1 MFKIKNK
8 IFAWS
13 LYDFASQPFSTIIVT
28 FIYSAFFTT
37 YIVEDV
43 DKGTLLW
50 TRVISISAIIAAILS
65 PILGAIADRN
75 SSRKLMLIIT
85 TYISI
90 IFIGLL
96 YFPEKGDV
104 MLSLIFF
111 AIANVAFELST
122 VFYNSFLPDLSN
134 NKNSGKISGNAWGIG
149 FVGGLI
155 SLFICLSM
163 FDVNQSSEIPKI
175 NLLVAIWFFIFSC
188 LLSFMLAPIVW
199 FYFLYD
205 YQKNRILTLN
215 KLKSTFTSIKEYKS
229 IFKFFIARLFYNDA
243 LITIF
248 SLGGIYAVGTVGFEI
263 SEVFVLGIF
272 LNISAAIGSFIF
284 GYVEDK
290 IGSKRSILITLY
302 LLIFST
308 LIAFFAPYTSSPK
321 ITFWISAILLGLMV
335 GPNQSSSRSLLSKI
349 IPVNKKNEFYGFF
362 ALTGKATSFVGP
374 LLFGI
379 ISANF
384 SQQIALWIVIL
395 LFCIGTI
402 IFRNICFDEG

>member
-8 IFAWS
+8 IFVWS

-43 DKGTLLW
+43 GKGTLLW

-75 SSRKLMLIIT
+75 SSRKLMLILT

-104 MLSLIFF
+104 MFSLIFF

-134 NKNSGKISGNAWGIG
+134 NQNSGKISGNAWGFG
-149 FVGGLI
+149 FIGGLI
-155 SLFICLSM
+155 SLFICLSL

-175 NLLVAIWFFIFSC
+175 NLLVAIWFFIFSAPAFIF
-188 LLSFMLAPIVW
+188 LEEKKKSVTKKLS
-199 FYFLYD
+199 
-205 YQKNRILTLN
+205 TLN

-263 SEVFVLGIF
+263 NEVFVLGIF

-349 IPVNKKNEFYGFF
+349 VPINKKNEFYGFF

-402 IFRNICFDEG
+402 IFKNICFNKG

>member
-50 TRVISISAIIAAILS
+50 TRVISISSIIAAILS

-85 TYISI
+85 TYVSI

-96 YFPEKGDV
+96 YFPEKGDI
-104 MLSLIFF
+104 MFSLIFF

-134 NKNSGKISGNAWGIG
+134 NQNSGKISGNAWGFG

-175 NLLVAIWFFIFSC
+175 NILVAIWFFLFSAPAFIFLKEKKKSVTKK
-188 LLSFMLAPIVW
+188 LS
-199 FYFLYD
+199 
-205 YQKNRILTLN
+205 TLN
-215 KLKSTFTSIKEYKS
+215 QLKSTFTSIKEYKI

-248 SLGGIYAVGTVGFEI
+248 SLGGIYAVGTVGFEL
-263 SEVFVLGIF
+263 SEVFILGIF

-402 IFRNICFDEG
+402 IFKNICFDKG

>member
-1 MFKIKNK
+1 
-8 IFAWS
+8 
-13 LYDFASQPFSTIIVT
+13 
-28 FIYSAFFTT
+28 
-37 YIVEDV
+37 
-43 DKGTLLW
+43 
-50 TRVISISAIIAAILS
+50 
-65 PILGAIADRN
+65 
-75 SSRKLMLIIT
+75 
-85 TYISI
+85 
-90 IFIGLL
+90 
-96 YFPEKGDV
+96 
-104 MLSLIFF
+104 
-111 AIANVAFELST
+111 
-122 VFYNSFLPDLSN
+122 
-134 NKNSGKISGNAWGIG
+134 
-149 FVGGLI
+149 
-155 SLFICLSM
+155 M

-175 NLLVAIWFFIFSC
+175 NILVAIWFFIFSAPAFIF
-188 LLSFMLAPIVW
+188 LKEKKKSVTKKLS
-199 FYFLYD
+199 
-205 YQKNRILTLN
+205 TLN
-215 KLKSTFTSIKEYKS
+215 QLKSTFTSIKEYKI

-335 GPNQSSSRSLLSKI
+335 GPNQSSSRSLLSKV